1 MVLAQGTTYKLGSG
15 IKTGVAPGQSQ
26 YNVGTGGQ
34 VKIIGSRNVGGQSY
48 YNIQHIGGGTG
59 WTPASSLQAAIS
71 AKPAAKPAAKKAVS
85 TPTYIKQQYAAV
97 PKAKVEAEKQAG
109 IFEKSV
115 EQAQAPLT
123 EAQEALIAQLG
134 SRSDLEELYN
144 QLRSER
150 GLDVSEGVIKGL
162 QEQAIDV
169 EGMISGLPEAIQQR
183 VAGLPVTESQRLSTL
198 AKELQPLQTQQADIL
213 RGVERERSGLD
224 LAYNAIEQALGIRQ
238 TQEAREAEPFQL
250 GVEFGTQRFESA
262 VDTAKSRLANV
273 MAGAGVDIDTAK
285 SLADTMINYRV
296 TTEQRAFESR
306 EAALNRQAQLEAS
319 RISSGSA
326 IRAAEIA
333 ASSQR
338 EAGTAFN
345 EAIEKGNQTIIKQLS
360 GSANSLL
367 KKYGGKDKLLS
378 FDEFNKAL
386 NDLAPSAGSTQNA
399 FNALTASMKTGG
411 FNKWKW

>member
-1 MVLAQGTTYKLGSG
+1 MALAQGTTYKLGSG

-59 WTPASSLQAAIS
+59 WTPASSLQKAIGS
-71 AKPAAKPAAKKAVS
+71 TSTAKPAAKKVS
-85 TPTYIKQQYAAV
+85 TPTYIKQQYAAI

-115 EQAQAPLT
+115 AEAQAPLT
-123 EAQEALIAQLG
+123 EAQESLISQLG
-134 SRSDLEELYN
+134 SRSNLEELYN

-150 GLDVSEGVIKGL
+150 GVDISEGVIKGL

-169 EGMISGLPEAIQQR
+169 EGMISGLPEAIKQR
-183 VAGLPVTESQRLSTL
+183 VAGLPVTEAQRLSTL
-198 AKELQPLQTQQADIL
+198 AKELDPLQTQQADIL

-224 LAYNAIEQALGIRQ
+224 LMYNAIEQALGIRQ
-238 TQEAREAEPFQL
+238 TQEAREAEPFEM
-250 GVEFGTQRFESA
+250 GVEFAGQRFESA

-296 TTEQRAFESR
+296 TTEQRAFESK
-306 EAALNRQAQLEAS
+306 EAALNRSAQLEAS
-319 RISSGSA
+319 RISAGSA
-326 IRAAEIA
+326 IRAAEVA
-333 ASSQR
+333 AAAQRDAGKLFASTTAAATKQAGQQAFRQTLDTWPSGTTLKSLMGNYAQFYPSLESFIQVYSSLSPH
-338 EAGTAFN
+338 GPPN
-345 EAIEKGNQTIIKQLS
+345 EGA
-360 GSANSLL
+360 
-367 KKYGGKDKLLS
+367 
-378 FDEFNKAL
+378 
-386 NDLAPSAGSTQNA
+386 ST
-399 FNALTASMKTGG
+399 LRSWWTASK
-411 FNKWKW
+411 